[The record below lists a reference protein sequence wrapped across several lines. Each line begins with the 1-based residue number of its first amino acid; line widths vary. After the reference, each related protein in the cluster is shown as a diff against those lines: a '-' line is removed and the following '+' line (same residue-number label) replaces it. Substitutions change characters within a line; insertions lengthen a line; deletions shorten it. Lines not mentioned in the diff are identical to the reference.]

1 MPTLTT
7 VHSPCTRPFLD
18 CPRRLQPFA
27 HLRLRATLES
37 ELGAVRGGPAEHEG
51 VHAGVARRDSH
62 CRVACVRVMTPTLSA
77 SRRAARRILA
87 RLARRERD
95 RTLRVER
102 FFF

>member
-1 MPTLTT
+1 
-7 VHSPCTRPFLD
+7 
-18 CPRRLQPFA
+18 
-27 HLRLRATLES
+27 
-37 ELGAVRGGPAEHEG
+37 
-51 VHAGVARRDSH
+51 
-62 CRVACVRVMTPTLSA
+62 MTPTLSA